1 MKYDEAT
8 ADSEAQSFEAAVVAG
23 AKGDGKDAE
32 ANANGGRA
40 GDSVALPALKNGE
53 TTPDMATLI
62 PFNDK
67 PWEFGGTLFSDKPM
81 LFSIPHLLAISGCM
95 PQSLA
100 LIGMTAAMLVD
111 LLGTRVDDCSNI
123 KA

>member
-67 PWEFGGTLFSDKPM
+67 PWEFVYFTRFSGTKATSYVAQIHRQRRHAGLCCSPRVSSD
-81 LFSIPHLLAISGCM
+81 
-95 PQSLA
+95 
-100 LIGMTAAMLVD
+100 
-111 LLGTRVDDCSNI
+111 
-123 KA
+123 